1 VAGIITNRHVVAGM
15 TKIAMKWTRRTSANE
30 PDHGNIVDVALDLQL
45 QPRIILHPD
54 PEVDLA
60 VILVLDLLTKYQTD
74 SMPIFAVGAE
84 ENLIASSDEL
94 KKFQL
99 LEDILVVGYPDD
111 VSDTANN
118 IPFFRRGVTATP
130 VYMKF
135 NGKKQFM
142 IDAAIY
148 HGSSGS
154 PVFLYN
160 VGAWIDENNMTQ
172 LGTRVSLLGIIW
184 GVFETSTEG
193 DLRVIP
199 APTQL
204 TTKVFSNI
212 PHNLGACVP
221 SYCILDFEPEMVRL
235 GFKLPDGYKMCAQ
248 P

>member
-1 VAGIITNRHVVAGM
+1 M

-94 KKFQL
+94 KKFQP

-135 NGKKQFM
+135 NGM
-142 IDAAIY
+142 
-148 HGSSGS
+148 SC
-154 PVFLYN
+154 
-160 VGAWIDENNMTQ
+160 
-172 LGTRVSLLGIIW
+172 TRFG
-184 GVFETSTEG
+184 
-193 DLRVIP
+193 
-199 APTQL
+199 
-204 TTKVFSNI
+204 
-212 PHNLGACVP
+212 
-221 SYCILDFEPEMVRL
+221 
-235 GFKLPDGYKMCAQ
+235 
-248 P
+248 